1 MRIRRTQLAGMALIC
16 AMLAA
21 GAAAVAATEPGQ
33 GALSGEELVYEGAP
47 IEVAINVNGEA
58 ATQLLGGV
66 LDAAADVVQEQVSAI
81 ARGEVE
87 AAGPFGEA
95 AMAGPLIGPA
105 KDVIKSVTR
114 VTVLVMKP
122 EQAPP
127 GDQVA
132 AYYQGLMT
140 ARGWTPML
148 TLRAD
153 GGENIAVLLAPGGK
167 GLFGVIRADDDELI
181 VGLITTREPLG
192 DLLAQIVRAGGSEVL
207 PKFLAARARA
217 PEPSPEAEETCEES
231 EQPEASEAG
240 PEG

>member
-1 MRIRRTQLAGMALIC
+1 MRIRRVQLAGMALIC

-21 GAAAVAATEPGQ
+21 GAAAVAGTDPGQ
-33 GALSGEELVYEGAP
+33 GELSSEELVYEGAP
-47 IEVAINVNGEA
+47 IEVAIDVNGEA
-58 ATQLLGGV
+58 AVQLIGGM
-66 LDAAADVVQEQVSAI
+66 LDAAAEIAQEQVSAV
-81 ARGEVE
+81 AQGKVN
-87 AAGPFGEA
+87 APGPLGQA
-95 AMAGPLIGPA
+95 AMAEPLIGPA
-105 KDVIKSVTR
+105 KDVIKSITR
-114 VTVLVMKP
+114 VTVLVMEP

-127 GDQVA
+127 GDEVV
-132 AYYQGLMT
+132 AYYHGLMT

-148 TLRAD
+148 TVRAD

-167 GLFGVIRADDDELI
+167 GLFGVIRPDDDQLI

-217 PEPSPEAEETCEES
+217 SEPSPQAEETCDES

-240 PEG
+240 PQG